1 MGFTRVRQ
9 GSGGRLR
16 YVAHYHD
23 LKGRQRS
30 AGTFSTRKEADRA
43 WQRAEAMISVGRVG
57 DPARGRQTF
66 RHYVEETWLPNH
78 EVEPSTREG
87 YWYCLYRHIMPEF
100 GSMRMIDVLP
110 EHVREWVT
118 RQKARGV
125 SPAMIAGNKVILSAI
140 FTTALNDQVTF
151 LHPCKG
157 VKTPTVPVRPR
168 TIITPEQFNA
178 IYEALPEARWRLLVE
193 AAIETGLRWGE
204 LSELRVSDLDFGSR
218 MLTVSRAVVQLQPRF
233 HPQGGRFLVKDYP
246 KDREFRRFK
255 LSAQIT
261 AKLKAHIV
269 EHDLGRGDLLFQ
281 APQENG
287 PRIRKLRLVVDPD
300 TLGRTGPNAA
310 GRTYRHGTM
319 TGYSLGRCRCD
330 NCRNAY
336 AQYRAER
343 RAAGKD
349 DPREPRSLDTDGHI
363 PSSWFRL
370 NVWLPAVKAAN
381 LEIPVRVHDLRH
393 AHASWLL
400 AGGADLQVVKQR
412 LGHGSLR
419 TTERY
424 LHTLP
429 DADETALEALSK
441 IRNRALPAMRGTAT
455 DR

>member
-1 MGFTRVRQ
+1 
-9 GSGGRLR
+9 
-16 YVAHYHD
+16 
-23 LKGRQRS
+23 
-30 AGTFSTRKEADRA
+30 
-43 WQRAEAMISVGRVG
+43 
-57 DPARGRQTF
+57 
-66 RHYVEETWLPNH
+66 
-78 EVEPSTREG
+78 
-87 YWYCLYRHIMPEF
+87 
-100 GSMRMIDVLP
+100 
-110 EHVREWVT
+110 
-118 RQKARGV
+118 
-125 SPAMIAGNKVILSAI
+125 MIAENKVILSAI

-157 VKTPTVPVRPR
+157 VKTPPVPVRPR

-193 AAIETGLRWGE
+193 TAIETGLRWGE
-204 LSELRVSDLDFGSR
+204 LSELRASDLDFGSR
-218 MLTVSRAVVQLQPRF
+218 MLTVSRAVVQLHPQF

-261 AKLKAHIV
+261 AKLKTHVV
-269 EHDLGRGDLLFQ
+269 EHDLKRGDLLFR

-287 PRIRKLRLVVDPD
+287 PRIGSCGSWWIRTRLGGPSR
-300 TLGRTGPNAA
+300 TRLGG
-310 GRTYRHGTM
+310 GYRHGTM

-330 NCRNAY
+330 NCRGAY

-343 RAAGKD
+343 RASGMD

-363 PSSWFRL
+363 PSSWFRT
-370 NVWLPAVKAAN
+370 NVWLPALKTAN
-381 LEIPVRVHDLRH
+381 LEIPVRIHDLRH

-429 DADETALEALSK
+429 DADETALEALAK
-441 IRNRALPAMRGTAT
+441 IRSRSLPRSGDLPPRTAAE
-455 DR
+455 